1 MDERQA
7 LHRAAQMLS
16 KVAAGNDPAVILD
29 ALAQCVPAVAG
40 LLSVVRNDAPQI
52 LISHAIRL
60 PTELL
65 EGWMRTR
72 SEHLEPALRLVLDAS
87 PGGFWRDADTIA
99 GPLRDGLEVLHA
111 LDDFGLGEGAGYKVH
126 QRVVPGRGTE
136 HVMLALLTERG
147 TQFPRTAAA
156 MMEAL
161 ATDVR
166 DAVHRASL
174 PLVASRSIL
183 SQITEEQAIGYIC
196 INRRNGAVLE
206 VNQRAFD
213 LIAKYHAGGVPR
225 SRSALL
231 DFADSARNVTARRSS
246 WQIVH
251 RTGVSVLEV
260 HVHALAKQTH
270 ELHED
275 VHLLSMHE
283 WILPSVLRAPRAASS
298 PILDALP
305 PRKREIALLLAGSS
319 LSYKEIADRLGIS
332 PGTVRAHVQN
342 IYRSLGVHSRPELTK
357 LLNDEQPAPDE
368 EDR

>member
-1 MDERQA
+1 MDERQV

-29 ALAQCVPAVAG
+29 ALAQCVPTVAG
-40 LLSVVRNDAPQI
+40 LISVVRPDAPQI
-52 LISHAIRL
+52 LISHAMRL

-72 SEHLEPALRLVLDAS
+72 SEHLEPALRLVFEAR

-111 LDDFGLGEGAGYKVH
+111 LDDFGLGEGAGYKLH

-147 TQFPRTAAA
+147 KQFPRTAPA

-161 ATDVR
+161 AADVR
-166 DAVHRASL
+166 AAVHRASL

-183 SQITEEQAIGYIC
+183 SQITEEQAMGYIC

-213 LIAKYHAGGVPR
+213 LIAKYHAREISR

-231 DFADSARNVTARRSS
+231 DFADSARSFTATRAS

-251 RTGVSVLEV
+251 PTGFSVLEV
-260 HVHALAKQTH
+260 HVHALAKETH

-275 VHLLSMHE
+275 VHLLAMRE
-283 WILPSVLRAPRAASS
+283 WILPSVLRPPRAASS
-298 PILDALP
+298 PILEMLP
-305 PRKREIALLLAGSS
+305 PRKREIALLLVGSS
-319 LSYKEIADRLGIS
+319 LSYKEIAHRLGIS

-342 IYRSLGVHSRPELTK
+342 IYRIAGVDSRPGLTT
-357 LLNDEQPAPDE
+357 LLNAGSHDE